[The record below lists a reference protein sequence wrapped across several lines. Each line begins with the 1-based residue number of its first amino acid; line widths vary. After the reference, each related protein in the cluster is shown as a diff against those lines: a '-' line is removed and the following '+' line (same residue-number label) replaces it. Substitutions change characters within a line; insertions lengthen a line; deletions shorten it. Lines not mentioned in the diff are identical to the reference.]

1 MTTKT
6 LAQWSKSVLPD
17 NFKQLSKQTLV
28 IQQFLMENLPEPVN
42 QQVSVINFSAEEI
55 VVAASSP
62 QVANYLRLYI
72 AEIQQQIQETFQ
84 LSQRLTIRTSPDSL
98 LKIEHPPDPGKPSK
112 VSSKTIENISRS
124 AGWIED
130 DNLKQSLES
139 LADTLNKR
147 SRGQTP

>member
-6 LAQWSKSVLPD
+6 IAQWSKSLLPD
-17 NFKQLSKQTLV
+17 NFKQVSNQTLV
-28 IQQFLMENLPEPVN
+28 IQQFLMEHLPEPIN

-62 QVANYLRLYI
+62 QVANYLRLYV

-84 LSQRLTIRTSPDSL
+84 LSQTLKICTVPESM
-98 LKIEHPPDPGKPSK
+98 LKIECPPGSDKPSK
-112 VSSKTIENISRS
+112 VSRETVAAISRN

-130 DNLKQSLES
+130 ENLKQSLES
-139 LADTLNKR
+139 LANTLRDKTK
-147 SRGQTP
+147 SKG